1 MTTAS
6 AVSPNDLRATKS
18 QTWIARLGLPS
29 LGAAAVALT
38 SASLLPTLC
47 PFRLCTGHAC
57 PGCGITRGIASAVKG
72 DLGLSF
78 RYHPMAI
85 VIGVQLLALWSIAV
99 FGGRTGLT
107 RVGRPAA
114 VLALANVAVMV
125 VVWVVRWQLGL
136 LDFVTQN

>member
-1 MTTAS
+1 MARV
-6 AVSPNDLRATKS
+6 AHPADLRGTKT
-18 QTWIARLGLPS
+18 QTWIARLGFPGV
-29 LGAAAVALT
+29 GAAAVALT

-57 PGCGITRGIASAVKG
+57 PGCGVTRGIASAIKG

-85 VIGVQLLALWSIAV
+85 VIAVQLLALWAIAA
-99 FGGRTGLT
+99 FGGRVRLA
-107 RVGRPAA
+107 RLGRPAA
-114 VLALANVAVMV
+114 LLALANVAVMF
-125 VVWVVRWQLGL
+125 VVWAVRWQLGL